1 MKREPVSLH
10 FESKSPMLPAIDIK
24 MFLYEL
30 SQDHTKSLIDL
41 VLEKEQFVLDNT
53 TPRSGFNGGLEDGIK
68 DPTWM
73 TARLWF
79 YNFLNFDDPCV
90 HQLEQ
95 QIIDGYKRYMESLS
109 LNVEPTI
116 YVQCWMNIIKND
128 GKRIGKH
135 NHASGHTEAH
145 DVAPQ
150 EYSYVSGNIS
160 LQVENTGTYYG
171 SPFNGTNWRAENS
184 PGDMVLFPSFV
195 YHWTDTNTSEKPRIT
210 LAFDIITPEVYNMSS
225 SPNFKKLT
233 VYE

>member
-10 FESKSPMLPAIDIK
+10 FESKSPMLPSIDIK

-30 SQDHTKSLIDL
+30 SQNHTKSLIDL

-53 TPRSGFNGGLEDGIK
+53 KPRSGFYGGIEEH

-73 TARLWF
+73 TGRLWF
-79 YNFLNFDDPCV
+79 YNFLNFDNSCV
-90 HQLEQ
+90 HQLEE

-109 LNVEPTI
+109 LKVEPII

-135 NHASGHTEAH
+135 NHCTGHTEA
-145 DVAPQ
+145 DNVAPE
-150 EYSYVSGNIS
+150 EYAYVSGNIC
-160 LQVENTGTYYG
+160 LQAENTGTYYG
-171 SPFNGTNWRAENS
+171 SPFTSTNWRVENS

-195 YHWTDTNTSEKPRIT
+195 WHWTDENTSENPRIT
-210 LAFDIITPEVYNMSS
+210 LAFDIITPEVYNMTN
-225 SPNFKKLT
+225 SPNFKKLI
-233 VYE
+233 VD